1 MKGIAN
7 KYILHT
13 LRILIGAVF
22 IASAIFKLIGID
34 AFEIYI
40 FSLQWFGLPASSIVA
55 RLIISSEFILG
66 FLLVTNINFDI
77 IKKITLG
84 VLILFSIFL
93 AIQIVQGKT
102 ENCHCF
108 GEIIQLSPLSSLI
121 KNIVLA
127 ALLLLAYKNTGFT
140 LPQTAN
146 IRLFII
152 SFAIVFPAIISPPDF
167 MIQFEQVADDALAIA
182 SKRMNNDTTLQA
194 AGANEGKKLICF
206 LSLKCNYC
214 IQSATKIS
222 IIAKNQNL
230 DGNILFV
237 LMGDVNDLPEFWEK
251 STAKHFNYT
260 FMPMRPF
267 FQIAGPS
274 VPSIYLSDNGKLKQ
288 QFNYRNINE
297 QTIATFF
304 NEK

>member
-1 MKGIAN
+1 MNGIAN
-7 KYILHT
+7 KYFLHT
-13 LRILIGAVF
+13 IRIIIGAVF
-22 IASAIFKLIGID
+22 IASAIFKLIGVD

-40 FSLQWFGLPASSIVA
+40 FSLQWFGLPVSSIAA
-55 RLIISSEFILG
+55 RLIISGELILG
-66 FLLVTNINFDI
+66 FLLITNINFDL

-84 VLILFSIFL
+84 VLIIFSVFL
-93 AIQIVQGKT
+93 SIQIFQGKT

-108 GEIIQLSPLSSLI
+108 GEIIQLSPTASLI
-121 KNIVLA
+121 KNIILI
-127 ALLLLAYKNTGFT
+127 ALLLAAFRNSGFNIK
-140 LPQTAN
+140 QAAN

-152 SFAIVFPAIISPPDF
+152 SFAIVFPPIISPPDF
-167 MIQFEQVADDALAIA
+167 MIQWEQVSDDALSIA
-182 SKRMNNDTTLQA
+182 GKRMNNDTTLQA

-206 LSLKCNYC
+206 LSLQCNYC

-222 IIAKNQNL
+222 IIAANKNLGDNV
-230 DGNILFV
+230 LFV
-237 LMGDVNDLPEFWEK
+237 FMGDEKDLPAFWEK
-251 STAKHFNYT
+251 SNAKPFNYT

-274 VPSIYLSDNGKLKQ
+274 VPSIYLSDNGNFKQ

-304 NEK
+304 NTQ